1 MPDSDIHDL
10 RAEHAELRATLAFL
24 REQIGEAEEARWARR
39 AGRAAPY
46 LASLLDQESACLG
59 RLAEIVEALEP
70 RRAATLDGMMAKA
83 AVLGGGSGERM
94 RRSTLRAMPEL
105 AGG

>member
-1 MPDSDIHDL
+1 MPDTEIHDL

-24 REQIGEAEEARWARR
+24 REQIAEAEDAPWAR
-39 AGRAAPY
+39 GPGGGGPY
-46 LASLLDQESACLG
+46 LASLLEQENECRG
-59 RLAEIVEALEP
+59 RLAEIAQALEL

-94 RRSTLRAMPEL
+94 RRATLRAMPEF